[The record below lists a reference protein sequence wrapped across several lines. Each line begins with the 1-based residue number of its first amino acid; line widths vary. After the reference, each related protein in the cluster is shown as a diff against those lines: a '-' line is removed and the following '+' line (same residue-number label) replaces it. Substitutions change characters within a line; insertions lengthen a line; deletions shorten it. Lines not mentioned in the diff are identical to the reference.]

1 MHAER
6 IGDFMEFVS
15 STGLTAETEL
25 VESADLAVS
34 YDSSY
39 TTDGT
44 TVYLYGN
51 DAATV
56 DLSSGLYGAAVNID
70 ATNSTGANYLFGN
83 WTSNIIISGP
93 GPSHLW
99 GGNDYSNDF
108 LIGGWSYDTFYY
120 GMYEGNDAILNGS
133 SMDIVNLH
141 DAYVSDIVSTA
152 YDGTN
157 LALLFGTGNA
167 LVVACTDMLS
177 PIFTTAD
184 GGTYTFNRTTY
195 SWQ

>member
-1 MHAER
+1 
-6 IGDFMEFVS
+6 MEFVS
-15 STGLTAETEL
+15 SSDFAAKYENKSSAQV

-34 YDSSY
+34 YDSTY
-39 TTDGT
+39 TTDGM
-44 TVYLYGN
+44 TVYLFGT

-56 DLSSGLYGAAVNID
+56 DLSTGVYGSAVNID
-70 ATNSTGANYLFGN
+70 ASNSAGANYLMGN
-83 WTSNIIISGP
+83 WASNVIISGP
-93 GPSHLW
+93 GPSYLW
-99 GGNDYSNDF
+99 GGSDYANDF

-133 SMDIVNLH
+133 SIDIINLY
-141 DAYVSDIVSTA
+141 DAYVSDIASTA

-157 LALLFGTGNA
+157 LALLFGTGNT